1 MIDAL
6 WLAARAAAYLFVLQ
20 ATGTF
25 IFLVLFGSE
34 VLARDSLL
42 GRSARRCAYGA
53 LLVCAIQLLLGP
65 AYLAGEAVGFLDSSL
80 WQLLLHSR
88 EALVLGLRAAGMAG
102 VILALR
108 QRPPRTRG
116 TGLAG
121 VCLVLGSFVVSGH
134 TVTAG
139 SRLLLAPLLGL
150 HVLAASFWLGALWP
164 LRQLAR
170 RMEPVALATLLRA
183 FSRIAVRLVPLLGL
197 AGIAMACLLLPGIAA
212 LGTPYGF
219 LLCGKAVLFAC
230 LLGLAALNRQRLTPA
245 LEQGSYTA
253 VRVLRRSLAAEY
265 ALVVLV
271 LCVTAALTG
280 VYSPTGH

>member
-25 IFLVLFGSE
+25 IFLGLFGSY
-34 VLARDSLL
+34 LPPRDRML
-42 GRSARRCAYGA
+42 GRSARRCAWGA
-53 LLVCAIQLLLGP
+53 LLVCAVQLLLEP
-65 AYLAGEAVGFLDSSL
+65 AYMAGEAVGVLDSSL
-80 WQLLLHSR
+80 WQILLHSPA
-88 EALVLGLRAAGMAG
+88 ALVQGLRAAGITG
-102 VILALR
+102 VLLGLLL
-108 QRPPRTRG
+108 RPPRMRA
-116 TGLAG
+116 AG
-121 VCLVLGSFVVSGH
+121 IAGACLVLGSFVVSGH

-170 RMEPVALATLLRA
+170 SMEPAALATLLRK

-212 LGTPYGF
+212 VLTAYGL
-219 LLCGKAVLFAC
+219 LLCTKALLFAG
-230 LLGLAALNRQRLTPA
+230 LMGLAALNRQRLTPA
-245 LEQGSYTA
+245 LEQGSRTA
-253 VRVLRRSLAAEY
+253 VQVLRRSLAAEY
-265 ALVVLV
+265 ALVVVV
-271 LCVTAALTG
+271 LCATAVLTG